1 MVLIGQ
7 HVNAIPG
14 YHENIPM
21 GPPQMMGWHPNDPS
35 GFFPM
40 DIPATP
46 QNSPV
51 KGIVSYI
58 FKGYSVRDVTHK
70 IPDSFAHASWVF
82 SSLALKISGS
92 A

>member
-7 HVNAIPG
+7 HVNPIPG

-21 GPPQMMGWHPNDPS
+21 GPPQMMGWHPNDHS

-51 KGIVSYI
+51 KGIVSFAI
-58 FKGYSVRDVTHK
+58 S
-70 IPDSFAHASWVF
+70 DSLAHAS
-82 SSLALKISGS
+82 
-92 A
+92 